1 MYLKSPT
8 DWMPSSITA
17 WWMSLGT
24 SCSTRS
30 SCGVNPPAAG
40 NEAHELVGVEGPVR
54 LPWDGCCCHPDRRV
68 EGDKAAL
75 LIVVARD
82 LQHVVLGL
90 ARHLRIDQAP
100 VQAAVA
106 QEAFPVAHTAQGGRG
121 QDSQKQQVHSTQWQH
136 GCSPSLRRL
145 AAAWKWTTAH
155 ASLAPFTRRR
165 SDRVSSRTSTRGCPW
180 KKVRAL
186 SFQAAQSTGDKAMR
200 R

>member
-1 MYLKSPT
+1 M
-8 DWMPSSITA
+8 
-17 WWMSLGT
+17 GT

-82 LQHVVLGL
+82 LQHVVLSL

-106 QEAFPVAHTAQGGRG
+106 QEAFPVA
-121 QDSQKQQVHSTQWQH
+121 
-136 GCSPSLRRL
+136 LRTYSARRARARL
-145 AAAWKWTTAH
+145 AEAASPLAAVAARLPPQPPKARGRLEVDDRPRFSGSLHQEALRPGELTDLNPGVPLEEG
-155 ASLAPFTRRR
+155 ASPVFPGSPIHRRQ
-165 SDRVSSRTSTRGCPW
+165 GHEKIGWLP
-180 KKVRAL
+180 
-186 SFQAAQSTGDKAMR
+186 G
-200 R
+200 